1 MWEVE
6 DASAGLVVTSPPYPM
21 IAMWDEAFAS
31 QGAHSFEEMHAVLD
45 GVWKEASRALI
56 PGGIACVVV
65 GDALRSVD
73 GRFRLYANHARVLT
87 AFERLGFDPLPYIL
101 WKKPTNRPNA
111 FLGSGFLPP
120 NAYVTLDCEF
130 ILVLRKGRLRA
141 FPPKDPTRKASAYTK
156 LERDT
161 WFSQLWQIK
170 GARQMRGQ
178 GGRRSG
184 AFPPE
189 IPRRLISM
197 FSVEGD
203 LVLDPFT
210 GTGTTLAEA
219 VLLKRAAVGYEVD
232 ASLRGDIERT
242 LASAGARC
250 SFGHGGR
257 PNR

>member
-1 MWEVE
+1 MPEVG
-6 DASAGLVVTSPPYPM
+6 DSSAALLVTSPPYPM

-31 QGAHSFEEMHAVLD
+31 LGATSFEEMHAVLD
-45 GVWKEASRALI
+45 GVWSEAARALI

-65 GDALRSVD
+65 GDALRRLD
-73 GRFRLYANHARVLT
+73 GRFRLYANHARVLA

-130 ILVLRKGRLRA
+130 ILVLRKGRLRS
-141 FPPKDPTRKASAYTK
+141 FPRRDPTRKASAYTRPQ
-156 LERDT
+156 RDS
-161 WFSQLWQIK
+161 WFSQLWEVK
-170 GARQMRGQ
+170 GARQGRGPS
-178 GGRRSG
+178 GRRSA

-203 LVLDPFT
+203 LVLDPFA

-219 VLLKRAAVGYEVD
+219 VRLKRLAVGYELD
-232 ASLRGDIERT
+232 SSLKGDIERT
-242 LASAGARC
+242 LDAAGAGC
-250 SFGHGGR
+250 AFGDGGR